1 MNTYLIPRENRTQ
14 QAYYD
19 YCTAL
24 PWVFAGDR
32 SLSIDLPL
40 ERVTV
45 DGTISGF
52 EQITLPA
59 APPKPFVVDKTNF
72 LERFTDAELATILTV
87 AKTNVAIEVY
97 VKRLNEAPTVDLTA
111 PRTVSGV
118 QALESYGLIGAGRAA
133 QILAH

>member
-1 MNTYLIPRENRTQ
+1 M
-14 QAYYD
+14 
-19 YCTAL
+19 
-24 PWVFAGDR
+24 
-32 SLSIDLPL
+32 

-52 EQITLPA
+52 EQVTPPTA
-59 APPKPFVVDKTNF
+59 SPKPFVVDKTDF
-72 LERFTDAELATILTV
+72 LERFTDTELATILTV